1 MLLANNTK
9 AATNRLAKRSFWA
22 NKMRNLAAIL
32 AIAMTAFLFTSVATL
47 GLGAMES
54 LQLTQQIQKGSKS
67 DADLRYMT
75 EAQFDALKTSDM
87 VLQAGCR
94 RPVGFMSNANQYN
107 IEVNYADAIQQELT
121 FSVPTHGSAPK
132 AENEITTSDLAL
144 KSMGITPE
152 IGAKIPVEFES
163 DGQSYHFDMI
173 VSGWW
178 EAYNQQTSLLILSEA
193 FVKKHP
199 EIFAATASQDKF
211 GAGIASTYFSDVVM
225 KDTSNIQEQ
234 LDSFIRSVG
243 GEPEDRN
250 AQNYVL
256 SAVNKATVTPV
267 DSKMAAV
274 GAAFILLF
282 IVCCYLLI
290 YNIFDISVMQ
300 DVRQYGLLRT
310 IGTSSRQIRQIV
322 RKQTLWLSGIG
333 IPIGLLLGFFMG
345 KAVLPAVLQSL
356 GYEVT
361 AQVSLNPII
370 FLAAL
375 VLTAI
380 TVVLSIRKP
389 VNKAAK
395 ISPLEALRYT
405 EQEKKSKHKIVR
417 RKNGAKLTHMASANL
432 GRNKKRTAFIVASLM
447 LCMVIFNS
455 VMILSQSVDSD
466 KFVARNMR
474 SDFILASAGTYNI
487 SKGFTSHSDGISD
500 AYIDAISALPG
511 VKDGGRLYKNT
522 NDDSRISWDYG
533 IAEKLNVISSE
544 RLEGTLRTAFDNGY
558 SVRNADIDERWVGNV
573 YGMSDAVLS
582 RLDAESAG
590 MELSALKEQMAT
602 GQYVIVGI
610 NYDPYTMQPAETAMT
625 ECLQIGDTITA
636 YVDGNMAKEFT
647 VLAKVPMVW
656 SEIETDSHQNGMVKV
671 GGDAPRL
678 YLSETAFREIYE
690 TPTVLNYSFN
700 AEDGARPQIS
710 AFLESYRTTVDS
722 TASFGSTA
730 KQLED
735 AESTGKMFLLIGG
748 LIGGIMAFAG
758 LVNFTNLMITS
769 VISRRSEFAAMR
781 SIGMSSRQLRRLV
794 ISEGFCYAMFT
805 GVLGL
810 LLSAILGVTLV
821 KTICAS
827 MWYFT
832 FHFTLLPT
840 LIIFMLYLVVT
851 MIVPVVALKIFNKGS
866 VVEQM
871 RGIA

>member
-9 AATNRLAKRSFWA
+9 AATNRMAKRSFWA
-22 NKMRNLAAIL
+22 NKTRNLAAIL

-47 GLGAMES
+47 GLGAVES
-54 LQLTQQIQKGSKS
+54 LQLTQQLQKGSKS

-75 EAQFDALKTSDM
+75 AEQFEALKASDM
-87 VLQAGCR
+87 VVEAGCR
-94 RPVGFMSNANQYN
+94 RPIGFMSNANQYN

-121 FSVPTHGSAPK
+121 FSVPTHGAAPK

-163 DGQSYHFDMI
+163 AGQSYHFDMV

-178 EAYNQQTSLLILSEA
+178 EASNQQTGLLILSET
-193 FVKKHP
+193 FVTSHP
-199 EIFAATASQDKF
+199 EIFAPAASQDKF
-211 GAGIASTYFSDVVM
+211 GAGIAGTYFSDVVM
-225 KDTSNIQEQ
+225 KDTSNIAKQ

-250 AQNYVL
+250 AENYVL
-256 SAVNKATVTPV
+256 AAVNKATITTV
-267 DSKMAAV
+267 DSKMVVV
-274 GAAFILLF
+274 GVAFIFLF

-310 IGTSSRQIRQIV
+310 IGTSSRQIRRIV

-345 KAVLPAVLQSL
+345 KAVLPAVLQAL
-356 GYEVT
+356 GYAVT
-361 AQVSLNPII
+361 AQVSLNPLI

-375 VLTAI
+375 VLTAL
-380 TVVLSIRKP
+380 TVTLSIRKP

-405 EQEKKSKHKIVR
+405 EQEKNRKGKHVR
-417 RKNGAKLTHMASANL
+417 RKNGAKLTRMASANL
-432 GRNKKRTAFIVASLM
+432 GRNKKRTAFIVVSLM

-455 VMILSQSVDSD
+455 VMILSKSVDSD

-487 SKGFTSHSDGISD
+487 SRGFTSHSDGISE
-500 AYIDAISALPG
+500 AYINAVSALPG

-522 NDDSRISWDYG
+522 LDDGRISWDYG
-533 IAEKLNVISSE
+533 ISAKLNVISSE
-544 RLEGTLRTAFDNGY
+544 RVDGILRTAFDNGY
-558 SVRNADIDERWVGNV
+558 LVRNADIDERWVGNV
-573 YGMSDAVLS
+573 YGMSDAFLS

-590 MELSALKEQMAT
+590 MELSALKEKMAT
-602 GQYVIVGI
+602 GQYAVVGI
-610 NYDPYTMQPAETAMT
+610 NYDPYTMKPKETAMT
-625 ECLQIGDTITA
+625 ECLKIGDTITA
-636 YVDGNMAKEFT
+636 YVDGNATREFT
-647 VLAKVPMVW
+647 VLAKVPMVF

-671 GGDAPRL
+671 GGDAPML
-678 YLSETAFREIYE
+678 YLSETAFCEIYE
-690 TPTVLNYSFN
+690 IPTVLNYSFN
-700 AEDGARPQIS
+700 AEDVAKPQVS
-710 AFLESYRTTVDS
+710 AFLENYRTTVDP

-730 KQLED
+730 KQLEA
-735 AESTGKMFLLIGG
+735 AESTRSMFLLIGG

-769 VISRRSEFAAMR
+769 IISRRSEFAAMR

-794 ISEGFCYAMFT
+794 ISEGFYYALFT
-805 GVLGL
+805 GALGL
-810 LLSAILGVTLV
+810 LLSAVLGVTLV
-821 KTICAS
+821 KTVCAGV
-827 MWYFT
+827 WYFT

-840 LIIFMLYLVVT
+840 LAIFVLYLVVT
-851 MIVPVVALKIFNKGS
+851 MIVPVVALKVFNKGS

-871 RGIA
+871 REIA